1 MKRMIENNK
10 LTNLVNILKKMG
22 SAVLAFSGGA
32 DSAFLLKAMEIS
44 GIRTL
49 AVTGSSEIISDS
61 EIAAAKEIA
70 KDIGVKHR
78 VLKTEELSM
87 EEFVSNSPERC
98 FFCKAMLFKKLS
110 DIALSEGYGFILDG
124 SNVDDTLDF
133 RPGQKAASA
142 YNVRR
147 PLIEA
152 QFSKI
157 DVREF
162 SKILGLPTW
171 DKPSTPC
178 LATRIPYGQRITI
191 EALKRIAR
199 SEDFLRSL
207 GFRQIRVR
215 DHGCVARIEIG
226 EDELDSVL
234 GAKKRK
240 MISETLKSFGYD
252 FICLDLEGYRSG
264 SMNRILRGSM
274 GSWKTIDI

>member
-1 MKRMIENNK
+1 MKTLENNK
-10 LTNLVNILKKMG
+10 LTNLINILKKME

-49 AVTGSSEIISDS
+49 AVTGSSEIISGS
-61 EIAAAKEIA
+61 EIAAAQEMA
-70 KDIGVKHR
+70 KDIGVEHR

-98 FFCKAMLFKKLS
+98 FFCKAMLFKKLA

-124 SNVDDTLDF
+124 SNMDDTFDF
-133 RPGQKAASA
+133 RPGQKAASE

-147 PLIEA
+147 PLVEA
-152 QFSKI
+152 GFSKI

-191 EALKRIAR
+191 ETLKRVAR

-226 EDELDSVL
+226 VDELDSVL
-234 GAKKRK
+234 GAEKRK

-264 SMNRILRGSM
+264 SMNRILRGSI
-274 GSWKTIDI
+274 GSWKTIGI

>member
-226 EDELDSVL
+226 EDKLDSVL

>member
-10 LTNLVNILKKMG
+10 LTNLINILKKMG

-49 AVTGSSEIISDS
+49 AVTGSSEIVSGS
-61 EIAAAKEIA
+61 EIAAAKEMA
-70 KDIGVKHR
+70 KDIGVEHR

-98 FFCKAMLFKKLS
+98 FFCKAMLFKKLTG
-110 DIALSEGYGFILDG
+110 IALSEGYGFILDG

-133 RPGQKAASA
+133 RPGQKAASE

-147 PLIEA
+147 PLVEA
-152 QFSKI
+152 GFSKV

-162 SKILGLPTW
+162 SKMLGLPTW

-191 EALKRIAR
+191 EALKRVAH

-234 GAKKRK
+234 GAEKRK

-264 SMNRILRGSM
+264 SMNRVLRGSM
-274 GSWKTIDI
+274 GSWKTIGI